1 MTNAAVQPDGI
12 DRSAFDIITAALAR
26 FFDTVDR
33 AALDEA
39 CRVAS
44 SEAFDIDRL
53 LAWLEA
59 APADDAPKDLAVRR
73 LRAAIG
79 LPPLPGPVCRPVT
92 FGADGR
98 IVRR

>member
-1 MTNAAVQPDGI
+1 M
-12 DRSAFDIITAALAR
+12 DRPAFDIITAALDR
-26 FFDTVDR
+26 FFETVDH

-39 CRVAS
+39 CRVAA
-44 SEAFDIDRL
+44 SEVFDIDRL
-53 LAWLEA
+53 LAWLA
-59 APADDAPKDLAVRR
+59 SAPADDAPKDLAVRR

-79 LPPLPGPVCRPVT
+79 LPPLPGAVCRPVS

>member
-1 MTNAAVQPDGI
+1 M
-12 DRSAFDIITAALAR
+12 DRSSLDLITAALDR
-26 FFDTVDR
+26 FFETADR

-39 CRVAS
+39 CRVAA
-44 SEAFDIDRL
+44 SEVFDIDRL

-59 APADDAPKDLAVRR
+59 APADEAPKDLAVRR
-73 LRAAIG
+73 IRAAIG
-79 LPPLPGPVCRPVT
+79 LPLLPGAACRPVT

>member
-1 MTNAAVQPDGI
+1 MHRPAL
-12 DRSAFDIITAALAR
+12 DIITADLDR
-26 FFDTVDR
+26 FFETADR

-39 CRVAS
+39 CRVAAR
-44 SEAFDIDRL
+44 EVFEIDRL
-53 LAWLEA
+53 LAWLET

-73 LRAAIG
+73 IRAAVG
-79 LPPLPGPVCRPVT
+79 LPPLPGAACRPVT